1 MQRYRIVHRT
11 YYNFSAPVTLGPHS
25 MLLRPRENHE
35 LRIESLSLDISP
47 QPELRWHRDVEDNSV
62 AIATFGAPAQQLA
75 IKSDVIICQ
84 YLENPLDF
92 LVADYAISYPFAYQ
106 PDDLVMLAPYMTR
119 AGQVADD
126 KLSSWIDSLWKQG
139 EAIQTYSLLR
149 RLNEARFH
157 EVFDGKGPLEESRL
171 RDIIKRVRKQ
181 DKGTPAQLNFIE
193 IEKFNRDYAVIDI
206 DGKLEFLES
215 CENAVD
221 DRLGLFLANLTTF
234 FEGHFDAVFLY
245 FVKTCDTCHDL
256 ACLFWARGHS
266 LVKLAPRMDPTGHF
280 NDSFPQ
286 EQLIIAAIGISM
298 HIAKVIAK
306 ETQRALLT
314 AIR

>member
-149 RLNEARFH
+149 RLNEAINRTFTYQ
-157 EVFDGKGPLEESRL
+157 VREEPGVQSAARTL
-171 RDIIKRVRKQ
+171 SSGTGSCRDFALLLMSAAR
-181 DKGTPAQLNFIE
+181 
-193 IEKFNRDYAVIDI
+193 
-206 DGKLEFLES
+206 S
-215 CENAVD
+215 
-221 DRLGLFLANLTTF
+221 LGLA
-234 FEGHFDAVFLY
+234 AR
-245 FVKTCDTCHDL
+245 FVSGYLHVPQITGPGATH
-256 ACLFWARGHS
+256 AWAEVYLPGAGW
-266 LVKLAPRMDPTGHF
+266 KGFDPTAGTMVGTDHIPVAVARLAESVPPVAG
-280 NDSFPQ
+280 SFTG
-286 EQLIIAAIGISM
+286 AATSTLEVGVWVSPC
-298 HIAKVIAK
+298 
-306 ETQRALLT
+306 
-314 AIR
+314 